1 MLQARENYR
10 KTLAS
15 TGLVYIAGKERE
27 FIVWNLSITGLLGEM
42 EPESDGDDATEV
54 FKAVRSASAVDI
66 YLREMHLAG
75 EASVVRSDL
84 VDSQIYFALEFK
96 SILYDVDNY
105 LYLYKRKAYRKNMK
119 APGTIEFSGKSYYF
133 SSENVSIEGLMI
145 RIPGKQP
152 LKKGEIGKFDFAAL
166 DIRGE
171 ARVIWVELD
180 GEGDTHLGLH
190 YEHLQKS
197 GSDGLP
203 VFAH

>member
-105 LYLYKRKAYRKNMK
+105 LYKRKAYRKNMK
-119 APGTIEFSGKSYYF
+119 APGTIEFSGKSYY
-133 SSENVSIEGLMI
+133 
-145 RIPGKQP
+145 
-152 LKKGEIGKFDFAAL
+152 
-166 DIRGE
+166 
-171 ARVIWVELD
+171 
-180 GEGDTHLGLH
+180 
-190 YEHLQKS
+190 
-197 GSDGLP
+197 
-203 VFAH
+203 